1 MALTES
7 LTDKKLAYHVFLA
20 TLSKL
25 TTVNVSTRNSVVD
38 STHSSKSSTSNMM
51 DARLVEFNA
60 LLTLQGLEV
69 YLELLTEVQAVL
81 PDFSQPEILSHVLK
95 K

>member
-1 MALTES
+1 
-7 LTDKKLAYHVFLA
+7 
-20 TLSKL
+20 
-25 TTVNVSTRNSVVD
+25 
-38 STHSSKSSTSNMM
+38 MM

-69 YLELLTEVQAVL
+69 CLELLPEVQAGL
-81 PDFSQPEILSHVLK
+81 QDFSQPEILSHVLK